1 MDWFRDQVGVFK
13 YENNEIQEILYENV
27 LEQAKSLLHPES
39 HSCSDSPDRNCREGV
54 CDKLGE

>member
-1 MDWFRDQVGVFK
+1 MGVFK

-54 CDKLGE
+54 CDKLGG